1 MGWHEVAGKWPEITK
16 LRRENGAAVV
26 GFAGQIPAPSAAVGR
41 KILRPASSGGGAP
54 RGPAC
59 VQ

>member
-1 MGWHEVAGKWPEITK
+1 MGWPEVAGKWPKFTK
-16 LRRENGAAVV
+16 LRSENGAAAVM
-26 GFAGQIPAPSAAVGR
+26 FAGQIPARPAAVGS

-54 RGPAC
+54 RGPAR

>member
-1 MGWHEVAGKWPEITK
+1 MGWPEVAQKWPEITK
-16 LRRENGAAVV
+16 LKWENDAAAV
-26 GFAGQIPAPSAAVGR
+26 GFAGQIPARPAAVGR
-41 KILRPASSGGGAP
+41 KILRPASSDGGAL